1 MRTCVRTRARAHPHT
16 GDSGGVPLAGDQLKC
31 ALLPPSLPLP
41 LPLPLSRWLETSS
54 SARSSLPPSLSLPLS
69 LSLSLS
75 YRWLETSSSR
85 ALRAHPCARVCV
97 PTPAHVCVCA
107 RLYQVPR
114 LWRGISCSSES
125 MTRIAAL
132 AGPAGSECPPWSR
145 RHAAAGR
152 GGLAVP
158 QQSRYKI
165 NVIKAAIASSS
176 HRTKI
181 CFLFLDHPF
190 PNSRGFNSIIE
201 YFGPPLPSADSSGGG
216 VSEAGRGRGRAES
229 GRMWRV

>member
-1 MRTCVRTRARAHPHT
+1 MRA
-16 GDSGGVPLAGDQLKC
+16 
-31 ALLPPSLPLP
+31 PPSLPLF
-41 LPLPLSRWLETSS
+41 
-54 SARSSLPPSLSLPLS
+54 PSLCPS